1 MFTDLYHAV
10 LYQPLLN
17 ALIFLYHYLGK
28 DMGLAIILLTV
39 LIKGIL
45 FYPSISQLRSQ
56 RKLQES
62 QGKLKELKE
71 KYKNDKEGYSRAVLD
86 FYKQNKVNPLSSCL
100 PLLLQ
105 LIILIPLYRVF
116 IGGIITDQSTGL
128 LIAKELAFLYEPLQN
143 IYSTLSIHSIS
154 FGIVD
159 VTKSHNAILAVLAAA
174 ATFWQSRM
182 LIVQGPPRVAGAGGK
197 DEGQAASINKS
208 MMYLTPLF
216 TLYFAYQFP
225 AGLALYWLASTIFQ
239 VGQQWYFLRR
249 HPHPTTAA

>member
-1 MFTDLYHAV
+1 MLTTIYHTV
-10 LYQPLLN
+10 LYEPLLN

-28 DMGLAIILLTV
+28 DLGFAIILLTI

-100 PLLLQ
+100 PLVLQ

-116 IGGIITDQSTGL
+116 IAGIITDQSTGL
-128 LIAKELAFLYEPLQN
+128 MTANQLAFLYGPLRD
-143 IYSTLSIHSIS
+143 IYSTIPIHAIS

-159 VTKSHNAILAVLAAA
+159 VTKSHNIILAVLAAA
-174 ATFWQSRM
+174 ATLWQSRM
-182 LIVQGPPRVAGAGGK
+182 LIVKRPPQAAGAGAK

-225 AGLALYWLASTIFQ
+225 AGLALYWLASTLFQ

-249 HPHPTTAA
+249 HPHPPAAT